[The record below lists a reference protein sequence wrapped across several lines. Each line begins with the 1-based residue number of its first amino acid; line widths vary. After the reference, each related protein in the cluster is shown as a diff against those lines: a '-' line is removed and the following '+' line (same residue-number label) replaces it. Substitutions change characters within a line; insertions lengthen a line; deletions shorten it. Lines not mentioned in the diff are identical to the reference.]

1 MQHKINPHVG
11 KTRDILQ
18 IYNHSVTIEIMAL
31 NKHSRQH
38 VDTTRASFTFLK
50 IVRVRETDWCISFV
64 S

>member
-1 MQHKINPHVG
+1 MKHKINPHVG

-50 IVRVRETDWCISFV
+50 IVRVRETD
-64 S
+64 